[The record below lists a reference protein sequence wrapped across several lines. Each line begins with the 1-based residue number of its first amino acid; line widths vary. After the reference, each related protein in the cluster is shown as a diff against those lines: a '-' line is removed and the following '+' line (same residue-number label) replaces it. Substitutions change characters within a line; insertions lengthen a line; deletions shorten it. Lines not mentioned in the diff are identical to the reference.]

1 MKAIRLL
8 TIIMNKNAKRIASSL
23 AAAFVFLV
31 LVVSAVPVVAQ
42 QLTENI
48 SSDGQNSDAISGRV
62 VGVNGQ
68 PIPNAVVMV
77 RALDTQSQG
86 KVTTS
91 DSDGNFRVSGLEA
104 KVYLVSA
111 TGPAYTTPPRDP
123 NNTQSNFYRVGDSVR
138 IELLKGGVITGNVT
152 TPTGEPVVAVQVHAY
167 MLRDLNGKPPR
178 YGSQSRQKL
187 TDDRGIYRIYGLAPG
202 TYVVAAG
209 GPGTPASSDSS
220 RAYETDVK
228 TYAPSS
234 ARSTAREIIVRA
246 GEETTNV
253 DIRYRA
259 DPGFTVSGK
268 ARDSR
273 SPTESYWSDV
283 TLSSINREDAQ
294 EDLSNYQSYGSE
306 GFAIYGVA
314 DGDYML
320 TGRSYVGDE
329 WAVSESQ
336 RIRVRGADVTGIELL
351 TKPLASIAGRV
362 ALEPSNAAECKNKR
376 RPLFGEMVITAWH
389 DQKESKNQPLFL
401 WALGGPTTPNKE
413 GAFTLRN
420 LASGQY
426 RLHTRFF
433 ARYWYVRSITL
444 PSSITSTSKAPVSD
458 RLQDVAKNWIALKL
472 GDRLS
477 GLVVTLA
484 EGAASLHGNVKY
496 SETQKPIPGLALF
509 LVPVESDSADDTLR
523 FLATRVSTD
532 GTFAINNVPP
542 GRYWVSA
549 KSAEEHEIELQSK
562 LRLPDQAAERAK
574 LRQELAAGKI
584 EIELAPC
591 QNVTNYSVPSSL
603 R

>member
-1 MKAIRLL
+1 MKAIRFL
-8 TIIMNKNAKRIASSL
+8 TVIKNKDARSTAFSL

-31 LVVSAVPVVAQ
+31 LVASAVPVVAQ
-42 QLTENI
+42 QLTEDNG
-48 SSDGQNSDAISGRV
+48 SDSPSSDAISGRV
-62 VGVNGQ
+62 VGANGQ
-68 PIPNAVVMV
+68 AIPNAVVMV

-86 KVTTS
+86 KVTTT

-111 TGPAYTTPPRDP
+111 SGPAYTTPPRDP
-123 NNTQSNFYRVGDSVR
+123 NNTQPNFYRVGDSVR

-152 TPTGEPVVAVQVHAY
+152 TPTGEPVAAVQVHAY
-167 MLRDLNGKPPR
+167 MLRDINGKPPR

-209 GPGTPASSDSS
+209 GAGTLARSQSS
-220 RAYETDVK
+220 RAYETDVQ

-234 ARSTAREIIVRA
+234 TRSTAREIIVRA
-246 GEETTNV
+246 GEETQNV
-253 DIRYRA
+253 DIRYRG
-259 DPGFTVSGK
+259 DPGFTVSGN

-273 SPTESYWSDV
+273 SPSESYWLDV
-283 TLSSINREDAQ
+283 TLSSINRGDAQ
-294 EDLSNYQSYGSE
+294 EDLSNYQSYGGE

-320 TGRSYVGDE
+320 TGRSYFADE

-336 RIRVRGADVTGIELL
+336 RIRVRGADVTGIDLV
-351 TKPLASIAGRV
+351 TKPLASIGGRIV
-362 ALEPSNAAECKNKR
+362 LEPSKAAECKNKR
-376 RPLFGEMVITAWH
+376 RPLFGETVITAWH

-420 LASGQY
+420 LAPGQY

-433 ARYWYVRSITL
+433 ARYWYLRSITL
-444 PSSITSTSKAPVSD
+444 PSSMTSASKAPASD

-472 GDRLS
+472 GDKLS
-477 GLVVTLA
+477 GLVLTIA
-484 EGAASLHGNVKY
+484 EGAASLHGNVKS
-496 SETQKPIPGLALF
+496 SEIQKPIPGLAVF
-509 LVPVESDSADDTLR
+509 LVPVEGDKADDTLR
-523 FLATRVSTD
+523 FFATRVSTD
-532 GTFAINNVPP
+532 GTFALNNVPP

-549 KSAEEHEIELQSK
+549 KSAGEHEIDLQSK

-574 LRQELAAGKI
+574 LRQELAEGKI

-591 QNVTNYSVPSSL
+591 QNVTNYSVPSSV

>member
-1 MKAIRLL
+1 MKAIQLL
-8 TIIMNKNAKRIASSL
+8 TVIKNKDAKSMVSWLAS
-23 AAAFVFLV
+23 AFVFLV
-31 LVVSAVPVVAQ
+31 LVFNAVPVGAQ
-42 QLTENI
+42 QLTEDN
-48 SSDGQNSDAISGRV
+48 SAHGPNSDAISGRV

-68 PIPNAVVMV
+68 AIPNAVVMV

-123 NNTQSNFYRVGDSVR
+123 NNTQASFYRVGDSVR

-152 TPTGEPVVAVQVHAY
+152 TPTGEPIVAVQVQAY
-167 MLRDLNGKPPR
+167 MLRDINGKRPR

-209 GPGTPASSDSS
+209 GTGTPFSTQSS
-220 RAYETDVK
+220 RAYETDVQ
-228 TYAPSS
+228 TYAPS
-234 ARSTAREIIVRA
+234 ATRSTAREIIVRA

-253 DIRYRA
+253 DIRYRG
-259 DPGFTVSGK
+259 DPGFTLSGK

-273 SPTESYWSDV
+273 SPTESYWFDV
-283 TLSSINREDAQ
+283 TLSSINRGDAQ
-294 EDLSNYQSYGSE
+294 EDLSSYQSYGGE

-320 TGRSYVGDE
+320 TGRSYFGDE

-336 RIRVRGADVTGIELL
+336 RIRVRGADVTGIELV
-351 TKPLASIAGRV
+351 TKPLASIAGRIV
-362 ALEPSNAAECKNKR
+362 LEPSKVAECKNKR
-376 RPLFGEMVITAWH
+376 RPLFGETVITPWH

-401 WALGGPTTPNKE
+401 WALGGPTTPDKE

-420 LASGQY
+420 LAPGQY

-433 ARYWYVRSITL
+433 ARYWYIRSITL
-444 PSSITSTSKAPVSD
+444 PSLTTSASKAPVSD

-477 GLVVTLA
+477 GLVLTIA

-496 SETQKPIPGLALF
+496 SETQKPVSGLAVF
-509 LVPVESDSADDTLR
+509 LVPAETDKAEDTLR
-523 FLATRVSTD
+523 FFATRVATD
-532 GTFAINNVPP
+532 GTFALNNVAP

-549 KSAEEHEIELQSK
+549 KSAGEHEVDLQSK
-562 LRLPDQAAERAK
+562 LRFPDQAAERAK
-574 LRQELAAGKI
+574 LRQELAADKI

-591 QNVTNYSVPSSL
+591 QNVTNYSVPSSV

>member
-1 MKAIRLL
+1 MKAVRLL
-8 TIIMNKNAKRIASSL
+8 TAIKNKDAKHTASSL
-23 AAAFVFLV
+23 AAVFAFLV
-31 LVVSAVPVVAQ
+31 LVFSAVRIVAQ
-42 QLTENI
+42 QSTEDT
-48 SSDGQNSDAISGRV
+48 SSDGPSSDAISGRV

-68 PIPNAVVMV
+68 AIPNAVVMV

-91 DSDGNFRVSGLEA
+91 DSEGNFRVSGLEA

-138 IELLKGGVITGNVT
+138 IELLIGGVITGNVT
-152 TPTGEPVVAVQVHAY
+152 TATGEPVVAVQVQAY
-167 MLRDLNGKPPR
+167 MLRDINGKPPR

-187 TDDRGIYRIYGLAPG
+187 TDDRGVYRIYGLAPG

-209 GPGTPASSDSS
+209 GPGTPASTQSS
-220 RAYETDVK
+220 RAYETDVQ

-234 ARSTAREIIVRA
+234 TRSTAKEIIVRA
-246 GEETTNV
+246 GEEATNV
-253 DIRYRA
+253 DIRYRG
-259 DPGFTVSGK
+259 DPGFTVSGN

-273 SPTESYWSDV
+273 SPTQSYWVNV
-283 TLSSINREDAQ
+283 TLSSINRGDAQ
-294 EDLSNYQSYGSE
+294 EDLSNYQSYGGE

-320 TGRSYVGDE
+320 TGRSYFADE

-336 RIRVRGADVTGIELL
+336 RIRVRGENITGIELV
-351 TKPLASIAGRV
+351 TKPLASIAGRIV
-362 ALEPSNAAECKNKR
+362 LETSKAAECKNKR
-376 RPLFGEMVITAWH
+376 RPLFGETVITAWH

-401 WALGGPTTPNKE
+401 WALGGPTTPDKE

-420 LASGQY
+420 LAPGQY

-433 ARYWYVRSITL
+433 ARYWYLRSITL
-444 PSSITSTSKAPVSD
+444 PSPTTSASKAPVSD
-458 RLQDVAKNWIALKL
+458 RLQDAAKNWIALKL

-477 GLVVTLA
+477 GLVLTIA
-484 EGAASLHGNVKY
+484 EGAASLRGHVKY
-496 SETQKPIPGLALF
+496 SETQKPISGLGVF
-509 LVPVESDSADDTLR
+509 LVPAEDDKADDTLR
-523 FLATRVSTD
+523 FVATRVSTD
-532 GTFAINNVPP
+532 GSFALNNVPP

-549 KSAEEHEIELQSK
+549 KSAGEHEMDLQSK

-574 LRQELAAGKI
+574 LLQELAADKI

>member
-1 MKAIRLL
+1 MKEVRLL
-8 TIIMNKNAKRIASSL
+8 TVIKNKDAKSTSSL
-23 AAAFVFLV
+23 ASAFVFLV
-31 LVVSAVPVVAQ
+31 LIVSAVPVVAQ
-42 QLTENI
+42 QLTEDT
-48 SSDGQNSDAISGRV
+48 SSESPSSDAISGRV

-68 PIPNAVVMV
+68 AIPNVVVTV

-86 KVTTS
+86 KITTS
-91 DSDGNFRVSGLEA
+91 DSDGTFRVTGLEA

-123 NNTQSNFYRVGDSVR
+123 NSTQSNFYRVGDTVR
-138 IELLKGGVITGNVT
+138 IELLKGGIITGNVT
-152 TPTGEPVVAVQVHAY
+152 TPTGEPVVAVQVNAY
-167 MLRDLNGKPPR
+167 MLRDINGRPPR

-209 GPGTPASSDSS
+209 GPGTPASSQSS
-220 RAYETDVK
+220 GAYETDVQ

-234 ARSTAREIIVRA
+234 SRSTAREIIVRA

-253 DIRYRA
+253 DIRYRG

-273 SPTESYWSDV
+273 SPAESYWFDV
-283 TLSSINREDAQ
+283 TLSTINRGDAQ
-294 EDLSNYQSYGSE
+294 EDLSNYQSYGGE

-320 TGRSYVGDE
+320 TGRSYFGDE

-336 RIRVRGADVTGIELL
+336 RIRVRGADVTGIELV

-362 ALEPSNAAECKNKR
+362 VLEPSKAAECKNKR
-376 RPLFGEMVITAWH
+376 RPLFGETVITAWH
-389 DQKESKNQPLFL
+389 DQKESKNQQLFL
-401 WALGGPTTPNKE
+401 WALGGPTTPNKD

-420 LASGQY
+420 LAPGQY

-433 ARYWYVRSITL
+433 ARYWYLRSITL
-444 PSSITSTSKAPVSD
+444 PFPMTSASKAPAED

-477 GLVVTLA
+477 GLVLTMA

-496 SETQKPIPGLALF
+496 SETQKPIPGMAVF
-509 LVPVESDSADDTLR
+509 LVPAESDKAEDSLR

-532 GTFAINNVPP
+532 GTFALNNVPP

-549 KSAEEHEIELQSK
+549 KSAGEHEIDLQSN

-584 EIELAPC
+584 EIELTPC